1 MRVNKKNS
9 KTVYVALSADIL
21 HEGHINIL
29 KTAKKYGQ
37 VIVGLLTDEAIS
49 SYKNIPTL
57 DYFQREIVVKNI
69 KFVKDV
75 IPQKT
80 LDYRNNLNL
89 IKPNYV
95 VHGDDWKSG
104 VQAKTRSQVI
114 KTLSKWGGKL
124 IEPKYTKNISSSEI
138 KSKIVS
144 KLLPTSRV
152 SLLRRLISSK
162 KIVRVLE
169 AHSPLA
175 GLIIENTKIETQ
187 NKIEQFDAM
196 WSSSLTDSSIK
207 GKPDNQSLDF
217 SSRFNGLGDLFD
229 VTSKPLIFDADNG
242 GRLEHILFSVKT
254 LERLGVSAIM
264 IEDKIG
270 LKKNSLFKNQTGATQ
285 DKIKDFCKKIQLIKK
300 TRKSNDFLIGARI
313 ESFILG
319 KGLKDAI
326 KRAEEYS
333 KAGADL
339 ILIHSKEK
347 SPKEIFSFS
356 KIFRKSKYNKPLVAI
371 PSTYSKTNEK
381 KLIENGFKI
390 VIYANQMLRATYP
403 AMQTVVQSILKNKR
417 SYELEKKISSVNEL
431 INLIR

>member
-347 SPKEIFSFS
+347 SPKEIFTFS

>member
-138 KSKIVS
+138 KSKIVN

-347 SPKEIFSFS
+347 SPKEIFTFS